1 VKRELGF
8 EGIKG
13 WERGKRRGFFL
24 GAEIGLPWEKGET
37 E

>member
-1 VKRELGF
+1 VKGELGF

-13 WERGKRRGFFL
+13 WERGKEGAFGL

-37 E
+37 D